1 MSLFE
6 KVSEDLK
13 AAMLAR
19 EKDKLEALRAIKT
32 AFIHARTEKGAS
44 GKLSGEA
51 ELQIIR
57 KLIKQRKDSADIY
70 KSQGRTDLYDKEIM
84 EIKVIEQYLPAQ
96 LGEAE
101 LTNLLKEMVKKLNA
115 SSLKDMGRVM
125 GTATKELAGKADNKT
140 ISEIVRKILGSEE
153 L

>member
-13 AAMLAR
+13 SAMLAR

-51 ELQIIR
+51 EIQIIQR
-57 KLIKQRKDSADIY
+57 LIKQRKDSADIY

-96 LGEAE
+96 LDETE
-101 LTNLLKEMVKKLNA
+101 LTDKLKEIVKRLNA

-125 GTATKELAGKADNKT
+125 GTATKELAGKADNKA
-140 ISEIVRKILGSEE
+140 ISDIVRKILA
-153 L
+153 

>member
-1 MSLFE
+1 
-6 KVSEDLK
+6 
-13 AAMLAR
+13 MLAR

-51 ELQIIR
+51 EIQIIQR
-57 KLIKQRKDSADIY
+57 LIKQRKDSADIY

-96 LGEAE
+96 LDETE
-101 LTNLLKEMVKKLNA
+101 LTDKLKEIVKRLNA

-125 GTATKELAGKADNKT
+125 GTATKELAGKADNKA
-140 ISEIVRKILGSEE
+140 ISDIVRKILA
-153 L
+153 

>member
-32 AFIHARTEKGAS
+32 AFIHARTEKGVS
-44 GKLSGEA
+44 EELSGEA

-57 KLIKQRKDSADIY
+57 RLIKQRKESAEIY
-70 KSQGRTDLYDKEIM
+70 KSQGRADLYDNEVM
-84 EIKVIEQYLPAQ
+84 EMKVIEQYLPAQ
-96 LGEAE
+96 LDEAE
-101 LTNLLKEMVKKLNA
+101 LTDRLKEIIKKLNA

-140 ISEIVRKILGSEE
+140 ISEIVKKILGS
-153 L
+153 

>member
-32 AFIHARTEKGAS
+32 AFIYARAEKGAS
-44 GKLSGEA
+44 VKLSGEA
-51 ELQIIR
+51 ELQIIQ

-70 KSQGRTDLYDKEIM
+70 KSQGRNDLYDKEIM

-140 ISEIVRKILGSEE
+140 ISEIVRKILGS
-153 L
+153 

>member
-1 MSLFE
+1 
-6 KVSEDLK
+6 
-13 AAMLAR
+13 
-19 EKDKLEALRAIKT
+19 
-32 AFIHARTEKGAS
+32 
-44 GKLSGEA
+44 
-51 ELQIIR
+51 
-57 KLIKQRKDSADIY
+57 
-70 KSQGRTDLYDKEIM
+70 M

>member
-32 AFIHARTEKGAS
+32 AFIHARTEKGTS

-51 ELQIIR
+51 ELQIIQR
-57 KLIKQRKDSADIY
+57 LIKQRKESADIY

-96 LGEAE
+96 LDETE
-101 LTNLLKEMVKKLNA
+101 LTDRLKEIVKRLNA
-115 SSLKDMGRVM
+115 SSLKDMGMVM

-140 ISEIVRKILGSEE
+140 ISEIVRKILS
-153 L
+153 

>member
-32 AFIHARTEKGAS
+32 AFIHAKSEKGAS
-44 GKLSGEA
+44 GQLTGEA
-51 ELQIIR
+51 ELQIIQR
-57 KLIKQRKDSADIY
+57 LIKQRKESAEIY
-70 KSQGRTDLYDKEIM
+70 KSQGREDLYNNEIL

-96 LGEAE
+96 LDKNE
-101 LTNLLKEMVKKLNA
+101 LTIRLKEIIKRVNA
-115 SSLKDMGRVM
+115 TSPKDMGIVM
-125 GTATKELAGKADNKT
+125 STATKELAGKADNKT
-140 ISEIVRKILGSEE
+140 ISEIARQILAD
-153 L
+153 

>member
-70 KSQGRTDLYDKEIM
+70 KSQGRNDLYDKEIM

-96 LGEAE
+96 LDKAE

-140 ISEIVRKILGSEE
+140 ISEIVRKILGS
-153 L
+153 

>member
-32 AFIHARTEKGAS
+32 AFVHAKSEKGAS
-44 GKLSGEA
+44 GQLTGEA
-51 ELQIIR
+51 ELQIIQR
-57 KLIKQRKDSADIY
+57 LIKQRKESAEIY
-70 KSQGRTDLYDKEIM
+70 MSQGREDLYNNEIL

-96 LGEAE
+96 LDENE
-101 LTNLLKEMVKKLNA
+101 LTIRLKEIVKRVNA
-115 SSLKDMGRVM
+115 SSLKDMGKVM
-125 GTATKELAGKADNKT
+125 STATKELAGKADNKT
-140 ISEIVRKILGSEE
+140 ISEIARKILAD
-153 L
+153 

>member
-6 KVSEDLK
+6 KVSEDLQ

-57 KLIKQRKDSADIY
+57 RLIKQRKDSADIY

-96 LGEAE
+96 LDETE
-101 LTNLLKEMVKKLNA
+101 LTNLLKEMVKRLNA

-140 ISEIVRKILGSEE
+140 ISEIVRKILSLKE

>member
-32 AFIHARTEKGAS
+32 AFIHAKSEKGAS
-44 GKLSGEA
+44 GQLTGEA
-51 ELQIIR
+51 ELQIIQR
-57 KLIKQRKDSADIY
+57 LIKQRKESAEIY
-70 KSQGRTDLYDKEIM
+70 KSQGREDLYNNEIL

-96 LGEAE
+96 LDKNE
-101 LTNLLKEMVKKLNA
+101 LTIRLKEIIKRVNA
-115 SSLKDMGRVM
+115 TSLKDMGIVM
-125 GTATKELAGKADNKT
+125 STATKELAGKADNKT
-140 ISEIVRKILGSEE
+140 ISEIARQILTD
-153 L
+153 